1 MRSLIVDDD
10 ETCRKFLVKALEKHG
25 RCDLAFTGIE
35 AIEAVKKAF
44 QSGELYDAI
53 FLDIMMPVMDG
64 RRALTV
70 IRELEVRAGLLQGWG
85 SKIVMTTALGDY
97 ENVRSA
103 FHGQCDGYLVKPLK
117 ISRLEAL
124 LRNLKLIPRAE

>member
-10 ETCRKFLVKALEKHG
+10 EICRKFLVKALEKHG
-25 RCDLAFTGIE
+25 RCELALTGIE
-35 AIEAVKKAF
+35 AIEAVTKAF

-64 RRALTV
+64 RRALAV

-103 FHGQCDGYLVKPLK
+103 FHGQCDGYLVKPLT

-124 LRNLKLIPRAE
+124 LRNLKLIARPE